1 MNMPQWAAG
10 VYHDGSAVYV
20 SNPTPKLGETVTVTV
35 RVPKDAPV
43 LRMYL
48 RTMPDGEGH
57 HDAMERVG
65 EDTISAYWQGQ
76 MAVHQPRNNYRF
88 KLLTPQGAYYLYQN
102 GLQRY
107 DGPDWGDF
115 ILLADFEAPAW
126 VNDAVF
132 YQIFPDR
139 FNNGDPSLTP
149 PDGAWEADGAM
160 VKQRGWDEMP
170 TPWRESGAV
179 DFFGGDLI
187 GIRVK
192 LDYLQELGVNGV
204 YLTPIFPSFSNHRYN
219 IHDFYNVDPY
229 LGGNEALIALREE
242 LDKRGMYLMLDVTH
256 NHTGNKHP
264 WFLEAQA
271 DPDAPTADY
280 YTFRGRPDDYE
291 AWLGVRTLPKLNY
304 RSQKLRDQ
312 MYAGENGVLRHW
324 LRPPYRID
332 GWRLDVANMAG
343 RQGAVQLGHKIGRG
357 IRQAVKAENPD
368 AYLIGE
374 HFFDSTPHL
383 QGNEFD
389 AVMDYQGLNVPV
401 WRWVAGYDGGSW
413 SDGSKDHVQMAT
425 EAFDEQLTRFR
436 AAVPWVIANMQF
448 HQLDSHDTMRFL
460 TICHDDTDLVK
471 IGLGLIMTYP
481 GVPCVYYGD
490 EIGLAGGVDPD
501 NRRPMPWDVTQWNRD
516 LQAYYMRFIALR
528 RDNPALKTGGFQTL
542 HAEGN
547 TYAFSRQAPEQQVIV
562 IAHRGRGA
570 YHSFQLFVR
579 PANIPDG
586 TLLKDLIS
594 GETVEVINGY
604 ITLTLPTCSVIVLE
618 KQQHK

>member
-20 SNPTPKLGETVTVTV
+20 SNLTPKLGESVTLTV
-35 RVPKDAPV
+35 RVPRDAPV

-48 RTMPDGEGH
+48 RTVPDGEGH
-57 HDAMERVG
+57 HAAMEKVR
-65 EDTISAYWQGQ
+65 EDAISAYWQGQ
-76 MAVHQPRNNYRF
+76 MAAHQPRNNYRF
-88 KLLTPQGAYYLYQN
+88 KLLTPQGAYYLYQD
-102 GLQRY
+102 GLHRY

-126 VNDAVF
+126 VNETVF

-149 PDGAWEADGAM
+149 PDGAWDADGAK
-160 VKQRGWDEMP
+160 VKQRGWDELP
-170 TPWRESGAV
+170 KPWSESGAV

-187 GIRVK
+187 GIRAK
-192 LDYLQELGVNGV
+192 LDYLQDLGVNGI

-229 LGGNEALIALREE
+229 LGGNEALVALREE
-242 LDKRGMYLMLDVTH
+242 LDRRGMYLMLDVTP
-256 NHTGNKHP
+256 NHTGSKHP

-271 DPDAPTADY
+271 NPDAPTADY
-280 YTFRGRPDDYE
+280 YTFRERPDDYE
-291 AWLGVRTLPKLNY
+291 AWLGVKSLPKLNY
-304 RSQKLRDQ
+304 RSQKLREQ
-312 MYAGENGVLRHW
+312 MYAGENSVLRHW

-357 IRQAVKAENPD
+357 IRKAVKAENPD

-389 AVMDYQGLNVPV
+389 AVMDYQGLNVPI

-413 SDGSKDHVQMAT
+413 ADGSKDNVQMAT
-425 EAFDEQLTRFR
+425 EAFAEQLTRFR

-460 TICHDDTDLVK
+460 TICNDDIDLVK
-471 IGLGLIMTYP
+471 VGVGLAMTYT

-490 EIGLAGGVDPD
+490 EIGLPGGTDPD
-501 NRRPMPWDVTQWNRD
+501 NRRPMPWDMTKWNRD
-516 LQAYYMRFIALR
+516 LQAYYKTFIALR
-528 RDNPALKTGGFQTL
+528 RDNPALRTGGFQTL

-547 TYAFSRQAPEQQVIV
+547 TYAFSRQSPEQQVIV

-570 YHSFQLFVR
+570 YRSFQLFVR

-586 TLLKDLIS
+586 TMLKDLIS
-594 GETVEVINGY
+594 GETYEVINGY
-604 ITLTLPTCSVIVLE
+604 VTLTLPTCSVIVLE
-618 KQQHK
+618 KQ

>member
-1 MNMPQWAAG
+1 MHMPQWAAG

-20 SNPTPKLGETVTVTV
+20 SNPTPRLGESVTMTV

-43 LRMYL
+43 HRMFL
-48 RTMPDGEGH
+48 RTVPDGEGH
-57 HDAMERVG
+57 HAAMERVG
-65 EDTISAYWQGQ
+65 EDEISAYWQGQ
-76 MAVHQPRNNYRF
+76 MAAHQPRNNYRF
-88 KLLTPQGAYYLYQN
+88 KLLTPQGAYYLYQD
-102 GLQRY
+102 GLHRY

-115 ILLADFEAPAW
+115 ILLADFEAPSW
-126 VNDAVF
+126 VNDTVF

-149 PDGAWEADGAM
+149 PDDAWDADGAK
-160 VKQRGWDEMP
+160 VRQRGWDELP
-170 TPWRESGAV
+170 KPWRESGAV

-187 GIRVK
+187 GIRAK
-192 LDYLQELGVNGV
+192 LDYLQDLGVNGV
-204 YLTPIFPSFSNHRYN
+204 YLTPIFPSYSNHRYN

-229 LGGNEALIALREE
+229 LGGNDALIALREE

-264 WFLEAQA
+264 WFLEAQNN
-271 DPDAPTADY
+271 PDAPTADY
-280 YTFRGRPDDYE
+280 YTFRQRPDDYE
-291 AWLGVRTLPKLNY
+291 AWLGVKTLPKLNY
-304 RSQKLRDQ
+304 RSHKLREQ
-312 MYAGENGVLRHW
+312 MYAGENGVMRHW

-357 IRQAVKAENPD
+357 IRKAVKAENPN

-383 QGNEFD
+383 QGGEFD
-389 AVMDYQGLNVPV
+389 AVMDYQGLNVPI

-413 SDGSKDHVQMAT
+413 ADGSKDNVQMAT
-425 EAFDEQLTRFR
+425 EAFAEQLTRFR

-460 TICHDDTDLVK
+460 NICNGDTDLVK
-471 IGLGLIMTYP
+471 VGVGLIMTYT

-490 EIGLAGGVDPD
+490 EIGLPGGTDPD
-501 NRRPMPWDVTQWNRD
+501 NRRPMLWDVTQWNRD
-516 LQAYYMRFIALR
+516 LQAYYKTFIALR
-528 RDNPALKTGGFQTL
+528 RDNPALKTGGLQTL

-547 TYAFSRQAPEQQVIV
+547 TYAFSRQSPDQQVIV

-570 YHSFQLFVR
+570 YRSFQLFVR

-586 TLLKDLIS
+586 TMLKDKIS
-594 GETVEVINGY
+594 GETYAVVNGY
-604 ITLTLPTCSVIVLE
+604 VTLTLPTCSVTVLE
-618 KQQHK
+618 RQ